1 MPPLHATPRLHRP
14 PLKRGSKNKATPSLR
29 DAPSKEGVKQITQTP
44 SLEGVRERSERRGSI
59 DRFDA
64 LVNDLK
70 SGLPAEIALRR
81 KQYEY
86 YRDKLLTFQPLE

>member
-1 MPPLHATPRLHRP
+1 MLEIFPVP
-14 PLKRGSKNKATPSLR
+14 
-29 DAPSKEGVKQITQTP
+29 VP
-44 SLEGVRERSERRGSI
+44 SLEIQEEIVSFL

-86 YRDKLLTFQPLE
+86 YRDKLLTFPQPKQPPLKRGSASAATGGGGILTTNQIPERNERE

>member
-1 MPPLHATPRLHRP
+1 MKKIDYFQQKARASSVKLPQLSVSDTDNFLVPL
-14 PLKRGSKNKATPSLR
+14 
-29 DAPSKEGVKQITQTP
+29 P
-44 SLEGVRERSERRGSI
+44 SLEIQEKIVSI
-59 DRFDA
+59 LDRFTT